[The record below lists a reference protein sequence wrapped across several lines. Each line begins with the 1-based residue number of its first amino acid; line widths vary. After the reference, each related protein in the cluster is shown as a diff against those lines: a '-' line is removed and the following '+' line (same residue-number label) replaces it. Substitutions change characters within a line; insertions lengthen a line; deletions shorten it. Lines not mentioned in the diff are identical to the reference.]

1 MESIFNNEKYK
12 TDTFL
17 TNELQQIRKKFVPE
31 QDIELI
37 PFDYI
42 LFKQFF
48 PFNNKKCTNINLSK
62 YQITNI
68 GKYSMTDLYTSKITS
83 NIIYEYFTNKFN
95 QTDII
100 ITDATANMGG
110 DTISFANKF
119 SKVNSVEIIYTHY
132 SVMSNNINVACVDN
146 VTPYWANYLDI
157 ADKLKNDIVFIDAP
171 WGGKSYKDFDKMD
184 LYLDNINVKEIAK
197 LLLQRKICKMV
208 VLKVPVNYNTDKLDI
223 FEYYIKDIKNRKE
236 ITKYKL
242 ILLFIS

>member
-1 MESIFNNEKYK
+1 MNDIFNNDKYK

-17 TNELQQIRKKFVPE
+17 TQELQNIRKKFIPE

-48 PFNNKKCTNINLSK
+48 PYNNKKCFNINLKK

-83 NIIYEYFTNKFN
+83 TIIYNFFTSKYK
-95 QTDII
+95 QDEII

-110 DTISFANKF
+110 DTISFANTF
-119 SKVNSVEIIYTHY
+119 TKVNSVEIIYTHY
-132 SVMSNNINVACVDN
+132 SVMTNNINTACVDN

-171 WGGKSYKDFDKMD
+171 WGGKNYKDFDKMD
-184 LYLDNINVKEIAK
+184 LYLDNINIKEITK
-197 LLLQRKICKMV
+197 LLFKKNICKMV
-208 VLKVPVNYNTDKLDI
+208 VLKVPINYNIDDLDI
-223 FEYYIKDIKNRKE
+223 FDFHIKDIKNRKE

-242 ILLFIS
+242 IILFEK